1 MTTME
6 LCSDYMYF
14 FLIGEM
20 KLKKKIEKNNINYSN
35 TDLSRD
41 SQYFIINIMIKKTFL
56 LKKLK
61 FIRLKFIR

>member
-1 MTTME
+1 
-6 LCSDYMYF
+6 MYF

-35 TDLSRD
+35 TDLETYVERLTV
-41 SQYFIINIMIKKTFL
+41 FIINIMIKKTFL